1 MKAVVTVIGNDRKGI
16 IAGISKVLAENSV
29 NIIDISQTILDGMFT
44 MIMIVDIDSTVTD
57 FSSVSDLLIAEG
69 EELGVKVT
77 VTREEIY
84 KSMHRI

>member
-1 MKAVVTVIGNDRKGI
+1 MKAVLTVIGNDRKGI
-16 IAGISKVLAENSV
+16 IAGISNTLADNSV

-44 MIMIVDIDSTVTD
+44 MIMIVDMDDKSTE
-57 FSSVSDLLIAEG
+57 FSHLSDLLVSKG